1 MIINYGLV
9 VLYKYNS
16 ITKNEDISMAE
27 NEIIDNYEVSNNMVL
42 LYFEE
47 LEKLTKKAKN
57 YYKQNCNT
65 MSNNIMKDDIIAS
78 IKALNRG
85 LKILY

>member
-1 MIINYGLV
+1 MV
-9 VLYKYNS
+9 
-16 ITKNEDISMAE
+16 IS
-27 NEIIDNYEVSNNMVL
+27 EIIDNIEVSNNMVL

-57 YYKQNCNT
+57 YYKQNHAN
-65 MSNNIMKDDIIAS
+65 MSNNVMKDDIIAS

>member
-1 MIINYGLV
+1 MV
-9 VLYKYNS
+9 TSEV
-16 ITKNEDISMAE
+16 
-27 NEIIDNYEVSNNMVL
+27 IDNIEVSNNMVL

-47 LEKLTKKAKN
+47 LEKLTKKAKI
-57 YYKQNCNT
+57 YYKQNHAS
-65 MSNNIMKDDIIAS
+65 MSNNVMKDDIIAS

>member
-1 MIINYGLV
+1 MA
-9 VLYKYNS
+9 
-16 ITKNEDISMAE
+16 KNEV
-27 NEIIDNYEVSNNMVL
+27 IDNIEVSNNMVL

-47 LEKLTKKAKN
+47 LEKLTKKAKA
-57 YYKQNCNT
+57 YYKQNHDI
-65 MSNNIMKDDIIAS
+65 MSNNVMKDDLIAS